1 MARRCPTPSPVWSSR
16 TSPPLPPELNQGS
29 DWVVMGR
36 IAAPFGIK
44 GWVKVQPYSEAPD
57 TLMDFESWRVGH
69 GEQQMHYT
77 VETIQDHGKALVAKL
92 AGIDDR
98 DAAYA
103 LRGQEISVAKSAL
116 PPPKENEFYWS
127 DLIGLTVVNREGIEL
142 GKIDSLMESGANDL
156 LVVKGAR
163 EHLIPFVAAF
173 VGKVDLAGGTI
184 EVDWGED
191 Y

>member
-16 TSPPLPPELNQGS
+16 TSPLPLPDLAETEA
-29 DWVVMGR
+29 WVVMGR
-36 IAAPFGIK
+36 IAAPFGVK
-44 GWVKVQPYSEAPD
+44 GWVKVQPFSEDPG
-57 TLMDFESWRVGH
+57 TLMDFESWRVGR
-69 GEQQMHYT
+69 GEQQAYYI
-77 VETIQDHGKALVAKL
+77 VEAIQDHGKALVAKL

-103 LRGQEISVAKSAL
+103 LRGQEISVAKSDL
-116 PPPKENEFYWS
+116 PPPEENEFYWS

-142 GKIDSLMESGANDL
+142 GKVDSLMESGANDL
-156 LVVKGAR
+156 LVVKGTR

>member
-1 MARRCPTPSPVWSSR
+1 
-16 TSPPLPPELNQGS
+16 
-29 DWVVMGR
+29 MGR

-44 GWVKVQPYSEAPD
+44 GWVKIQPYSEDPG
-57 TLMDFESWRVGH
+57 TLMDFVSWRVGR
-69 GEQQMHYT
+69 GEQQAHYT
-77 VETIQDHGKALVAKL
+77 VETVQDHGKALVAKL

-103 LRGQEISVAKSAL
+103 LRGQEISVAKRDL
-116 PPPKENEFYWS
+116 PPPEENEFYWS

-142 GKIDSLMESGANDL
+142 GKVDSLMEGGANDL

-173 VGKVDLAGGTI
+173 VGKVDLAVGTI

>member
-1 MARRCPTPSPVWSSR
+1 
-16 TSPPLPPELNQGS
+16 LNQDS

-44 GWVKVQPYSEAPD
+44 GWVKVQPYSEDPG
-57 TLMDFESWRVGH
+57 TLMDFESWRVGR
-69 GEQQMHYT
+69 GEQQMHYS
-77 VETIQDHGKALVAKL
+77 VEAIQGHGKALVAKL

-98 DAAYA
+98 EAAYA
-103 LRGQEISVAKSAL
+103 MRGQEISVAKSAL
-116 PPPKENEFYWS
+116 PPPEENEFYWS
-127 DLIGLTVVNREGIEL
+127 DLIGLTVFNRDGVKL
-142 GKIDSLMESGANDL
+142 GKVDSLMESGANDL
-156 LVVKGAR
+156 LVVKGMR

-173 VGKVDLAGGTI
+173 VGKVDLADGTI

>member
-1 MARRCPTPSPVWSSR
+1 MS
-16 TSPPLPPELNQGS
+16 QGS

-44 GWVKVQPYSEAPD
+44 GWVKVQTFSDDPG
-57 TLMDFESWRVGH
+57 TLMDFESWRVGR
-69 GEQQMHYT
+69 GTEQAHYT
-77 VETIQDHGKALVAKL
+77 VEAVQDHSNTLVAKL

-103 LRGQEISVAKSAL
+103 LRGQEISVGRSDL
-116 PPPKENEFYWS
+116 PPPQENEFYWS
-127 DLIGLTVVNREGIEL
+127 DLIGLKAVNREGVEL
-142 GKIDSLMESGANDL
+142 GRVDSLLETGAHDV
-156 LVVKGAR
+156 LVIKGKR

-173 VGKVDLAGGTI
+173 VGKVDVAGGQI

>member
-1 MARRCPTPSPVWSSR
+1 MS
-16 TSPPLPPELNQGS
+16 QQD

-44 GWVKVQPYSEAPD
+44 GWVKVQPFSEDPG
-57 TLMDFESWRVGH
+57 TLMDFESWRVGR
-69 GEQQMHYT
+69 GEQQTHYS
-77 VETIQDHGKALVAKL
+77 VETVQDHGKALVAKL

-116 PPPKENEFYWS
+116 PPPEENAFYWS
-127 DLIGLTVVNREGIEL
+127 DLIGLKVVNRQGVEL
-142 GKIDSLMESGANDL
+142 GRVDSLMESGANDL
-156 LVVKGAR
+156 LVVKGTR
-163 EHLIPFVAAF
+163 DHLIPFIAAF
-173 VGKVDLAGGTI
+173 VGKVDPAGGTI

>member
-1 MARRCPTPSPVWSSR
+1 VSQSD
-16 TSPPLPPELNQGS
+16 

-44 GWVKVQPYSEAPD
+44 GWVKVQPFTEDPG
-57 TLMDFESWRVGH
+57 TLLDFESWRVGRDA
-69 GEQQMHYT
+69 QQTHYT
-77 VETIQDHGKALVAKL
+77 VEAAQDHGKALVAKL

-116 PPPKENEFYWS
+116 PPPQENEFYWS
-127 DLIGLTVVNREGIEL
+127 DLIGLKVVNRQGIEL
-142 GKIDSLMESGANDL
+142 GTVDSLMESGTNDL
-156 LVVKGAR
+156 LVVKGTR
-163 EHLIPFVAAF
+163 EHLIPFIAAF
-173 VGKVDLAGGTI
+173 VGQVDLAGGTI

>member
-1 MARRCPTPSPVWSSR
+1 LTQAD
-16 TSPPLPPELNQGS
+16 

-44 GWVKVQPYSEAPD
+44 GWIKVQPYSEEAD
-57 TLMDFESWRVGH
+57 ALVDFGSWRIGR
-69 GEQQMHYT
+69 GEQQTHYN
-77 VETIQDHGKALVAKL
+77 VEAAQDHGKALVAKL

-98 DAAYA
+98 DAAFA

-116 PPPKENEFYWS
+116 PPAEENEFYWS
-127 DLIGLTVVNREGIEL
+127 DLIGLKVVNRQNIEL
-142 GKIDSLMESGANDL
+142 GRVDSLMESGASDL

-173 VGKVDLAGGTI
+173 VGKVDVAGGTI

>member
-1 MARRCPTPSPVWSSR
+1 
-16 TSPPLPPELNQGS
+16 
-29 DWVVMGR
+29 MGR

-44 GWVKVQPYSEAPD
+44 GWVKVQPYSEDPGA
-57 TLMDFESWRVGH
+57 LMDFESWRVGR
-69 GEQQMHYT
+69 GEQQAHYR
-77 VETIQDHGKALVAKL
+77 VEIVQDHGKALVAKL

-103 LRGQEISVAKSAL
+103 LRGQEISVAKRDL
-116 PPPKENEFYWS
+116 PPPEENEFYWS
-127 DLIGLTVVNREGIEL
+127 DLIGLTVVNREGAEL
-142 GKIDSLMESGANDL
+142 GKVDSLMEGGANDL

>member
-1 MARRCPTPSPVWSSR
+1 
-16 TSPPLPPELNQGS
+16 
-29 DWVVMGR
+29 MGR

-44 GWVKVQPYSEAPD
+44 GWIKVQPYSEDPG
-57 TLMDFESWRVGH
+57 TLMDFVSWRVGR
-69 GEQQMHYT
+69 GEQQAHYT
-77 VETIQDHGKALVAKL
+77 VDIVQNHGKALVAKL

-98 DAAYA
+98 DAADA
-103 LRGQEISVAKSAL
+103 LRGQEISVAKRDL
-116 PPPKENEFYWS
+116 PPPEENEFYWS

-142 GKIDSLMESGANDL
+142 GKVDSLMEGGANDL

>member
-1 MARRCPTPSPVWSSR
+1 MSQSD
-16 TSPPLPPELNQGS
+16 

-44 GWVKVQPYSEAPD
+44 GWVKVQPFSEDPG
-57 TLMDFESWRVGH
+57 TLLDFESWRVGR
-69 GEQQMHYT
+69 GEQHTHYS
-77 VETIQDHGKALVAKL
+77 VEAAQDHGKALVAKL

-116 PPPKENEFYWS
+116 PPPQDNEYYWS
-127 DLIGLTVVNREGIEL
+127 DLIGLRVVNREGVEL
-142 GKIDSLMESGANDL
+142 GTVDSLMESGANDL

-163 EHLIPFVAAF
+163 EHLIPFIAAF
-173 VGKVDLAGGTI
+173 VGQVDLAGGTI

-191 Y
+191 F

>member
-1 MARRCPTPSPVWSSR
+1 
-16 TSPPLPPELNQGS
+16 
-29 DWVVMGR
+29 VMGR
-36 IAAPFGIK
+36 IAAPFGVK
-44 GWVKVQPYSEAPD
+44 GWVKVQPFSEDPG
-57 TLMDFESWRVGH
+57 TLMDFESWRVGR
-69 GEQQMHYT
+69 GEQQTHYS
-77 VETIQDHGKALVAKL
+77 VEAVQDHGKALIAKL

-116 PPPKENEFYWS
+116 PPPEENEFYWS
-127 DLIGLTVVNREGIEL
+127 DLIGLTVVNREGVEL
-142 GKIDSLMESGANDL
+142 GKVDSLMEGGANDL
-156 LVVKGAR
+156 LVVKGKR

-173 VGKVDLAGGTI
+173 VGTVDLAGGTL

>member
-1 MARRCPTPSPVWSSR
+1 
-16 TSPPLPPELNQGS
+16 LNQDS

-44 GWVKVQPYSEAPD
+44 GWVKVQPYSEDPG
-57 TLMDFESWRVGH
+57 TLMDFESWRVGR
-69 GEQQMHYT
+69 GEQQMHYS
-77 VETIQDHGKALVAKL
+77 VEVIQDHGKALVAKL

-116 PPPKENEFYWS
+116 PPPEENEFYWS
-127 DLIGLTVVNREGIEL
+127 DLIGLTVFNRDGVEL
-142 GKIDSLMESGANDL
+142 GKVDSLMESGANDL
-156 LVVKGAR
+156 LVVKGMR

>member
-1 MARRCPTPSPVWSSR
+1 
-16 TSPPLPPELNQGS
+16 
-29 DWVVMGR
+29 MGR
-36 IAAPFGIK
+36 IATPFGVK
-44 GWVKVQPYSEAPD
+44 GWVKVQPYSEDPGA
-57 TLMDFESWRVGH
+57 LMDFESWRVGR
-69 GEQQMHYT
+69 GEQQKHYS
-77 VETIQDHGKALVAKL
+77 VEAIQDHGKALIAKL

-103 LRGQEISVAKSAL
+103 LRGQEISVAKTDL
-116 PPPKENEFYWS
+116 PPPQENEFYWS

-142 GKIDSLMESGANDL
+142 GKVDSLMESGANDL
-156 LVVKGAR
+156 LVVKGTR